1 MAWHN
6 SFSQFLS
13 NTLEHTKA
21 SFWNSVFQ
29 EALDNDNYLKESKL
43 DTTKVVN
50 TSDAVA
56 TDVKALNAVH
66 ANPNVEGT
74 MAKQIANNTQ
84 QINDLNGK
92 FSQPTITLYGGWVAN
107 DSTPYTVKNGT
118 NLTVY
123 ARIKDGSTEP
133 GIKIANVAVVT
144 GLMNQFFTIVD
155 TLTGA
160 NLGQAYLMPNGD
172 IYTLTALTTGDY
184 LIKESF
190 IVLY

>member
-84 QINDLNGK
+84 QINVLNTIEEVDMLNGWQHNDGTTK
-92 FSQPTITLYGGWVAN
+92 CKISRVGNTVTITDFFVTGVKTDPTTIMVLPVGCKPIIAFDIGMESYT
-107 DSTPYTVKNGT
+107 STPFSPNTMFLV
-118 NLTVY
+118 LH
-123 ARIKDGSTEP
+123 
-133 GIKIANVAVVT
+133 
-144 GLMNQFFTIVD
+144 
-155 TLTGA
+155 LTG
-160 NLGQAYLMPNGD
+160 
-172 IYTLTALTTGDY
+172 
-184 LIKESF
+184 
-190 IVLY
+190 